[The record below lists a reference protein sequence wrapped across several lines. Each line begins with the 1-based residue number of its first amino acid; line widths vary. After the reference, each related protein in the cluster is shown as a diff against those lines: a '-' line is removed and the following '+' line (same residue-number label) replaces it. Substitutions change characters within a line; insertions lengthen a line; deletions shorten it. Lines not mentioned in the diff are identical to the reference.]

1 MVIMQKIGGY
11 VNATLINLYAC
22 ERTMK
27 LLQMHYND
35 ILSILQKIDLFVHK
49 HALKLDN
56 LNPWLF
62 VTSLL
67 IPT

>member
-11 VNATLINLYAC
+11 INATIINLYAR

-27 LLQMHYND
+27 LLQRNYND
-35 ILSILQKIDLFVHK
+35 VLSILKKLDSFVHK

-56 LNPWLF
+56 LNP
-62 VTSLL
+62 
-67 IPT
+67 